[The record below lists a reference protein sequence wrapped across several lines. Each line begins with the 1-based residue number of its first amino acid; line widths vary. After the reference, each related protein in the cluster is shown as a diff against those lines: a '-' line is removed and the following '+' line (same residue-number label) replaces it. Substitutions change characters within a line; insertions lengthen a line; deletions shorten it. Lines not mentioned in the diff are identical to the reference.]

1 MPARRPFALLA
12 LCALAV
18 ATRAQDNKPPA
29 PPATEP
35 PQDAKPVDPDDDST
49 LPRADEVVVTAL
61 RHEGEAFDAPAS
73 VSVIGERQ
81 LKSGPDARSLP
92 NSLQRE
98 PGVLLQK
105 TGPGQ
110 SSPFIRGFTGFRTL
124 LMMDGIRINNSV
136 FREGPN
142 QYWGTVDSYAVDR
155 LELTRGPSSVLWGS
169 DAIGGAVNALTRPA
183 QAAEDWS
190 GRWFVRYST
199 AERSFLSRYEVEG
212 GVEGE
217 WALRAGWSDKDFGN
231 IKAGN
236 GSGNLPGTGYDE
248 RDLDFRLD
256 VPLDGGAELTLA
268 GQRVRQNDVPRTHVT
283 IDAVTFHGTA
293 PGTEIRRDLTQEHN
307 LIYARLGWEG
317 DGLYDH
323 ARATLSWQRQE
334 EDQERLRPGNKF
346 DESGFDVK
354 TWGSQLEFESDTSIG
369 LLTWGLENW
378 KDRVESFRNDYVN
391 GALTLK
397 NIQGPVGDDAEYQLF
412 GAYVQDEISQ
422 GDFTHVLG
430 LRWSYA
436 HADADRV
443 DNPNVA
449 GADPQTPGNIIGV
462 NESYDALVG
471 SARSTW
477 HLTDETNLYGGLSQG
492 FRAPNLSD
500 LTADLTDSG
509 IESATPDLDPEYY
522 TQFELGAK
530 TEQGEWRGDV
540 AAYYTWIDDMVV
552 QSPTGQ
558 VISGVPVLVK
568 DNVGDG
574 YLYGLEARGE
584 RTLGPE
590 WTAFAALS
598 WMTGKV
604 DQYDTDGS
612 KVEGY
617 VSRLLP
623 FTAVVGCTW
632 RGAESPWSITADSM
646 MQDEAD
652 KLSLKDETDT
662 QRIPPGGTPGYGI
675 VGLRASRPLGERA
688 FVTVALE
695 NLFDK
700 DYRIHG
706 SGLNEPGR
714 NLVVSWDV
722 RF

>member
-1 MPARRPFALLA
+1 MPRLPLTALALLA
-12 LCALAV
+12 AA
-18 ATRAQDNKPPA
+18 APAAAQDSQPPA
-29 PPATEP
+29 PPPPAP
-35 PQDAKPVDPDDDST
+35 APQDAKPAPPST
-49 LPRADEVVVTAL
+49 LPRAGETVITAL
-61 RHEGEAFDAPAS
+61 RHESSSFDAPAS
-73 VSVIGERQ
+73 VSIIGESQ
-81 LKSGPDARSLP
+81 LRSGPDARSLP

-98 PGVLLQK
+98 PSVLLQK
-105 TGPGQ
+105 TGAGQ

-142 QYWGTVDSYAVDR
+142 QYWGTVDNYAVSR

-169 DAIGGAVNALTRPA
+169 DAVGGAVNALTQKA
-183 QAAEDWS
+183 EAAEGWS
-190 GRWFVRYST
+190 ARWFARYST
-199 AERSFLSRYEVEG
+199 AERSFNSRYEVEG

-217 WALRAGWSDKDFGN
+217 WALRAGFSDKNFGN

-248 RDLDFRLD
+248 RDVDFRLD
-256 VPLDGGAELTLA
+256 VPLDGADFTLA
-268 GQRVRQNDVPRTHVT
+268 GQKVRQNDVPRTHTT
-283 IDAVTFHGTA
+283 IDAVPFHGTA

-307 LIYARLGWEG
+307 LVYARMGW
-317 DGLYDH
+317 DGGSFYDE
-323 ARATLSWQRQE
+323 ARATVSWQRQE
-334 EDQERLRPGNKF
+334 EWQERLRTGNRF

-354 TWGSQLEFESDTSIG
+354 TWGTQLEFESDTSVG
-369 LLTWGLENW
+369 RLTWGFENW
-378 KDRVESFRNDYVN
+378 KDRVESFRRDYEN
-391 GALTLK
+391 GVLTLEE
-397 NIQGPVGDDAEYQLF
+397 IQGPVGDDAEYQLF
-412 GAYVQDEISQ
+412 GAYVQDEIEQ

-449 GADPQTPGNIIGV
+449 GADPATPGNVIGV
-462 NESYDALVG
+462 NESWDAVVA

-477 HLTDETNLYGGLSQG
+477 HVDPDTNVYGGLSQG

-500 LTADLTDSG
+500 LTSELTDSG
-509 IESATPDLDPEYY
+509 IESPTPGLDPEYY
-522 TQFELGAK
+522 TQLELGVKA
-530 TEQGEWRGDV
+530 ERDGWRGEL
-540 AAYYTWIDDMVV
+540 AGYYTWIKDMVV
-552 QSPTGQ
+552 QSPTGE
-558 VISGVPVLVK
+558 VISGTPVLVK

-574 YLYGLEARGE
+574 HLYGFEGRAE
-584 RTLGPE
+584 RVLDEE
-590 WTAFAALS
+590 WLAFAVAS

-604 DQYDTDGS
+604 DQYDTDGNE
-612 KVEGY
+612 VDDY

-623 FTAVVGCTW
+623 FTTVLGVTW
-632 RGAESPWSITADSM
+632 QGSESAWSVTADTM
-646 MQDEAD
+646 IQDEAD

-675 VGLRASRPLGERA
+675 VGVRASRPVGENAR
-688 FVTVALE
+688 VTVALE

-706 SGLNEPGR
+706 SGVNEPGR

>member
-1 MPARRPFALLA
+1 MSTRLAAAVLA
-12 LCALAV
+12 LCALS
-18 ATRAQDNKPPA
+18 ATARCQDTPP
-29 PPATEP
+29 PPP
-35 PQDAKPVDPDDDST
+35 PKKEQVSADDASAI
-49 LPRADEVVVTAL
+49 PRADEVVVTAL
-61 RHEGEAFDAPAS
+61 RREGEAFDAPAS

-110 SSPFIRGFTGFRTL
+110 SSPFLRGFTGFRTL

-183 QAAEDWS
+183 QAAEDWA

-231 IKAGN
+231 IKAGD
-236 GSGNLPGTGYDE
+236 GSGNLSGTSYDE

-256 VPLDGGAELTLA
+256 VPLDGAEFTLA

-283 IDAVTFHGTA
+283 IDAVTFHGTT

-307 LIYARLGWEG
+307 LLYARLGWDG
-317 DGLYDH
+317 DGLYDQ

-334 EDQERLRPGNKF
+334 EEQERLRTGNRF

-369 LLTWGLENW
+369 LLTWGFENW
-378 KDRVESFRNDYVN
+378 KDRVESFRNDYTN
-391 GALTLK
+391 GALTLE
-397 NIQGPVGDDAEYQLF
+397 NIQGPVGDDSEYQLF
-412 GAYVQDEISQ
+412 GAYVQDEIEQ

-436 HADADRV
+436 HADSDRV
-443 DNPNVA
+443 DNPDVA
-449 GADPQTPGNIIGV
+449 GSDPATPGNVIGV
-462 NESYDALVG
+462 NESYAAFVG

-477 HLTDETNLYGGLSQG
+477 RLTEDTNLYGGLSQG

-500 LTADLTDSG
+500 LTSELTDSG

-552 QSPTGQ
+552 QSPTGE

-574 YLYGLEARGE
+574 HLYGFEARGE
-584 RTLGPE
+584 RTLGEE
-590 WTAFAALS
+590 WTAFGALS

-604 DQYDTDGS
+604 DQFDADGQE
-612 KVEGY
+612 VEDY

-632 RGAESPWSITADSM
+632 HGSESPWAVTADSM
-646 MQDEAD
+646 IQDEAD
-652 KLSLKDETDT
+652 KLSLKDESDT
-662 QRIPPGGTPGYGI
+662 QRIPPGGTPGYGV

-706 SGLNEPGR
+706 SGVNEPGR